1 MQLFPRGI
9 KTNVEEIRLLES
21 FVLKPQC
28 AMNKRKLIK
37 GLITSLKRTLTLKT
51 SLETN

>member
-9 KTNVEEIRLLES
+9 KTNVEEIGLLES

-28 AMNKRKLIK
+28 VMNKLKIIK
-37 GLITSLKRTLTLKT
+37 GLIASLKKMLT
-51 SLETN
+51 